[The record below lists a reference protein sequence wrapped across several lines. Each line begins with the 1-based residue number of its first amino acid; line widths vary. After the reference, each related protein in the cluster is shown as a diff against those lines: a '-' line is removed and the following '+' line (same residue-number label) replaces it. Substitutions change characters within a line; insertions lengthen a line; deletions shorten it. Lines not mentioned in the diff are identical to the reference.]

1 MDLNSQEVAR
11 LLNISDATLERWVK
25 EGSIPFYEMS
35 GKLRFDR
42 HEIEDWVMK
51 SQAER
56 NIPLPDGATS
66 IGGTLQYSL
75 YRSIHRGG
83 VLYDVPGGDKEEV
96 IRRTV
101 SGIALPL
108 NLDAEVLTELLRDR
122 EKLQPTSLNHGIG
135 IPHTRDF
142 LIPSPYD
149 VVTVVFPEEP
159 LEYGALDGEPVH
171 TLFFLL
177 ACDDKRHLHLLAK
190 IAHFS
195 SDPRNRELLRSK
207 PPRSELLEAIKAW
220 EGQLQLVNC

>member
-1 MDLNSQEVAR
+1 MDLSRQDVAR
-11 LLNISDATLERWVK
+11 LLNISEATLERWVS
-25 EGSIPFYEMS
+25 EGSVPFYEM
-35 GKLRFDR
+35 GGELRFDR

-51 SQAER
+51 SQADR
-56 NIPLPDGATS
+56 NIPLPDGARS

-83 VLYDVPGGDKEEV
+83 VLYNIPGVDKSEV

-101 SGIALPL
+101 SGIATPL
-108 NLDAEVLTELLRDR
+108 NLDAEVLTELLLDR

-195 SDPRNRELLRSK
+195 SNSQNRELLRTK
-207 PPRSELLEAIKAW
+207 PSRSELFEAIKAW
-220 EGQLQLVNC
+220 EGQLQLVGC